1 MVKHVEGW
9 ILSKNVD
16 RKHKV
21 YVKRFPSAKVK
32 CVKDYIKSYMKEN
45 NSDHVIIYVGTNEL
59 DSEKQHEM
67 IAKSNIDVAKNIKTN
82 TRTINISGVV
92 PRNDNFKN
100 KALNKANEELSKI
113 CRG

>member
-32 CVKDYIKSYMKEN
+32 CVKDYIKPYMKEN
-45 NSDHVIIYVGTNEL
+45 NSDHVII
-59 DSEKQHEM
+59 
-67 IAKSNIDVAKNIKTN
+67 
-82 TRTINISGVV
+82 
-92 PRNDNFKN
+92 
-100 KALNKANEELSKI
+100 
-113 CRG
+113 